1 MCVCVCIHVCVLV
14 CFVFICTIAGLSS
27 VFILQDSLG
36 EIVYVQLPEIGTEV
50 EQDGMCLKL
59 YHSCFGSLV

>member
-1 MCVCVCIHVCVLV
+1 MYIMCVCMFVLV
-14 CFVFICTIAGLSS
+14 CFVFICAIAGLSS

-36 EIVYVQLPEIGTEV
+36 EIVYVQLPEVGTEV

-59 YHSCFGSLV
+59 YHNCFGILV

>member
-1 MCVCVCIHVCVLV
+1 MLV

-36 EIVYVQLPEIGTEV
+36 EIVYVQLPEVGTEV

-59 YHSCFGSLV
+59 YPSCFGILV